1 MPIDTRAQ
9 SRPPSPAD
17 PLRAAF
23 LRFLAGVDKGRVA
36 LIPLTLLTCSRSS
49 SG

>member
-1 MPIDTRAQ
+1 VPIDTIAQ

-23 LRFLAGVDKGRVA
+23 LRFLAGVNKGRAA
-36 LIPLTLLTCSRSS
+36 LIPPAKLTCSRSS

>member
-1 MPIDTRAQ
+1 VPIDTIAQ

-23 LRFLAGVDKGRVA
+23 WRFLAGVDKGVA